1 MWARPAEVVLT
12 EIETCLQRKVTLS
25 LLKRAPDFSFKSVS
39 PRHLCLYYFTFAS
52 NCFFTSLS
60 RTCSNIGK
68 INGAEK
74 TQFFIRCQKIT
85 HLYNYKSTKGNTVS
99 DCRHERHGGINAD
112 RPSSLAEFG
121 SSRVPSSLLTHPRV
135 PVSGLGIC
143 LSLYAALYYYVFY
156 FLMLTHSKQP
166 I

>member
-1 MWARPAEVVLT
+1 MWARPAEVVLA

-39 PRHLCLYYFTFAS
+39 PRHLRLYYFTFAS

-74 TQFFIRCQKIT
+74 TLFLSGVRKSPTYIIT
-85 HLYNYKSTKGNTVS
+85 NRRKAIQYLIAGTRDTEESMLTVHLPLRNS
-99 DCRHERHGGINAD
+99 DLPGFPRL
-112 RPSSLAEFG
+112 SSHSHVF
-121 SSRVPSSLLTHPRV
+121 
-135 PVSGLGIC
+135 
-143 LSLYAALYYYVFY
+143 LSLDLEFVS
-156 FLMLTHSKQP
+156 LCMLLCTTMGFIS
-166 I
+166 